1 MHRLTIVF
9 FLTLCISTI
18 NAQSIALLGKVDD
31 IEVVDNDSIRI
42 AGPAPEYFVVQFDTS
57 FNLVKSEQIL
67 TLNQKWI
74 AEVKVLR
81 ELTPELMEYKTELT
95 EGIIIIRFK
104 RSKEKKVK
112 KLIEIDYGTQH

>member
-1 MHRLTIVF
+1 M
-9 FLTLCISTI
+9 
-18 NAQSIALLGKVDD
+18 GKVDD